1 MKVSMFFLTLFYSF
15 CFSVSAQTDDFQ
27 ETVITYLNSNG
38 TQQQYNMAYDEMFG
52 ILKEQF
58 LNVPEKEWSALKV
71 GKKGRVQ
78 EVIGM
83 LAGVYGQHFS
93 ELDIEQM
100 TSFYKTETARKLV
113 SGSSDLSDEDK
124 NKINSFFESQ
134 IGKKIASKAEVLSA
148 GIEEV
153 SSNWSRDLFFE
164 KRDALLSKGYAI
176 KD

>member
-124 NKINSFFESQ
+124 NKINSFFESEV
-134 IGKKIASKAEVLSA
+134 GKKIASKAEVLSA